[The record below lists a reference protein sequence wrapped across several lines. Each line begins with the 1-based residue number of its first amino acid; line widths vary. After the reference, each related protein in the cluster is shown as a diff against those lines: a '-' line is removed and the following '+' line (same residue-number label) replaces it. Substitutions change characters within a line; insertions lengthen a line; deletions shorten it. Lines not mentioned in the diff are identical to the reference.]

1 MNNKTENY
9 FFKNMKRN
17 LFLTV
22 VVFLAMVGM
31 LSAQEANGIKGMYGI
46 DHGKKIVVATGKL
59 HDGEKPFKETIPIR
73 GEAYTYYR
81 SEMPL
86 ITITTD
92 GPIVNSPAVHGIIN
106 VADAD
111 GNVIEMH
118 AGIKIRG
125 TSSQQYDKKSY
136 RVELW
141 ADETGTLMA
150 DTTFLGLRSDD
161 DWNLEAMW
169 AQPLRLRDK
178 VANELWMEMYQLPYA
193 ANEPDAMPGIR
204 MVYADLFVN
213 EEYMGVYALTE
224 RMDRKQLGLRKYN
237 GEIRGVLYKGNGP
250 GAPTFDTLP
259 SYDNTSDTWD
269 NYEWVYPNESDT
281 AINWNHLY
289 SFTNFVMNASD
300 RVFYA
305 QYAAQFDKAN
315 AIDYYLFI
323 NSLMAMDNMGR
334 NLFVAR
340 YKKSSTYL
348 YLPWDL
354 DAIWGLDT
362 DGNKTYNTVGLL
374 GNGFYDR
381 LTLDCNDNGFVAS
394 AMTRYNA
401 LRSDILT
408 TEHIMELV
416 QNQFDELA
424 ESGAYERE
432 HEAWPEF
439 SVDESQLDY
448 LRYWLDDRFAY
459 LDREI
464 NAGCGTWGIEA
475 PEPVEGPTR
484 SVEVFPN
491 PAKDR
496 INIRFAEAGEAIVR
510 LYDMTGRLV
519 YSSASNAQ
527 AFVISTQGL
536 GRGVYALVTIAEG
549 KQQVDRVVV
558 E

>member
-1 MNNKTENY
+1 
-9 FFKNMKRN
+9 MKKAF
-17 LFLTV
+17 LIIVLAFLTT
-22 VVFLAMVGM
+22 MM
-31 LSAQEANGIKGMYGI
+31 SAQTYGV
-46 DHGKKIVVATGKL
+46 DHEKKIIVATGRL
-59 HDGEKPFKETIPIR
+59 LDGMKPYKEPMDVR
-73 GEAYTYYR
+73 GETYTYYR
-81 SEMPL
+81 SEMPV

-92 GPIVNSPAVHGIIN
+92 GPIVNSPAVHGVIN

-111 GNVIEMH
+111 GNVITMH
-118 AGIKIRG
+118 AGFKIRG

-193 ANEPDAMPGIR
+193 ESEPDARPGIR
-204 MVYADLFVN
+204 MVYADVFIN
-213 EEYMGVYALTE
+213 DEYLGVYALTE

-237 GEIRGVLYKGNGP
+237 GNIRGVLYKGNGP

-259 SYDNTSDTWD
+259 DYDNTQDTWD

-281 AINWNHLY
+281 AIDWNHLY

-300 RVFYA
+300 NVFYS
-305 QYAAQFDKAN
+305 QYSAQFDKDN

-334 NLFVAR
+334 NLFLAR
-340 YKKSSTYL
+340 YKKSSSYL

-362 DGNKTYNTVGLL
+362 DGHKTYNTAGLKS
-374 GNGFYDR
+374 NGFFDR
-381 LTLDCNDNGFVAS
+381 LAQDCNDNGFVAS
-394 AMTRYNA
+394 AKARYNE
-401 LRSDILT
+401 LRNGILN
-408 TEHIMELV
+408 TEHIMEMVQAQYDALV
-416 QNQFDELA
+416 EC
-424 ESGAYERE
+424 GAYDRE
-432 HEAWPEF
+432 HEAWPDF
-439 SVDESQLDY
+439 TVDESQLTY
-448 LRYWLDDRFAY
+448 MSEWLDNRFNY
-459 LDREI
+459 LDGEI
-464 NAGCGTWGIEA
+464 NAGCGTWGIED
-475 PEPVEGPTR
+475 PEPDEGPSR
-484 SVEVFPN
+484 HVEVFPN

-496 INIRFAEAGEAIVR
+496 INIRFAEAGEASVR

-519 YSSASNAQ
+519 CSGTASTQ

-536 GRGVYALVTIAEG
+536 SRGVYSLVTHFNG
-549 KQQVDRVVV
+549 KQFVERVMV

>member
-1 MNNKTENY
+1 
-9 FFKNMKRN
+9 MKK
-17 LFLTV
+17 LVLIVTFL
-22 VVFLAMVGM
+22 LVGRAIM
-31 LSAQEANGIKGMYGI
+31 AQEVQQIQKMYGV
-46 DHGKKIVVATGKL
+46 DHEKKIVVATGRL
-59 HDGEKPFKETIPIR
+59 FEGMEPFKKTMEVLGET
-73 GEAYTYYR
+73 YTFYR

-92 GPIVNSPAVHGIIN
+92 GPIVNSPAVHGLIN

-111 GNVIEMH
+111 GNVITMH
-118 AGIKIRG
+118 AGFKIRG

-178 VANELWMEMYQLPYA
+178 VANELWMEMYKLPYA
-193 ANEPDAMPGIR
+193 ESEPAAMPGIR
-204 MVYADLFVN
+204 MVYADLFIN
-213 EEYMGVYALTE
+213 DEYLGVYALTE

-237 GEIRGVLYKGNGP
+237 GDIRGVLYKGNGP
-250 GAPTFDTLP
+250 GAPTFDSLP
-259 SYDNTSDTWD
+259 MYDNTLDTWD

-300 RVFYA
+300 NVFYS
-305 QYAAQFDKAN
+305 QYAAQFDKDN

-340 YKKSSTYL
+340 YKKSSTYM

-362 DGNKTYNTVGLL
+362 DGSMTYNTAGLMS
-374 GNGFYDR
+374 NGFYDR
-381 LTLDCNDNGFVAS
+381 LTQDCNDYGFVAS
-394 AMTRYNA
+394 AQTRYNE
-401 LRSDILT
+401 LRDTLLNR
-408 TEHIMELV
+408 EHIMEMV
-416 QNQFDELA
+416 QNQYDELL
-424 ESGAYERE
+424 ENGVYDRE
-432 HEAWPEF
+432 HEAWPDF
-439 SVDESQLDY
+439 TVDENQLTY
-448 LRYWLDDRFAY
+448 LSNWLDDRFNY
-459 LDREI
+459 LDGEI
-464 NAGCGTWGIEA
+464 NAGCGTWGIEV
-475 PEPVEGPTR
+475 PEPVEGPIR
-484 SVEVFPN
+484 LVEVFPN

-496 INIRFAEAGEAIVR
+496 INICFAEDANAVVC

-519 YSSASNAQ
+519 QSFAGQNQFLVIPTRNLSKGIYTLVSNVA
-527 AFVISTQGL
+527 GN
-536 GRGVYALVTIAEG
+536 
-549 KQQVDRVVV
+549 QQVDRVVV

>member
-1 MNNKTENY
+1 
-9 FFKNMKRN
+9 MKKAI
-17 LFLTV
+17 LIIVLALLT
-22 VVFLAMVGM
+22 MVT
-31 LSAQEANGIKGMYGI
+31 SAQTFGI
-46 DHGKKIVVATGKL
+46 DHEKKIVVATGRL
-59 HDGEKPFKETIPIR
+59 PEGMKPFKENVEVR
-73 GEAYTYYR
+73 GEEYTCYR

-111 GNVIEMH
+111 GNVITMH
-118 AGIKIRG
+118 AGFKIRG

-141 ADETGTLMA
+141 ADETGAEMA

-178 VANELWMEMYQLPYA
+178 VANELWMEMYQLPHLE
-193 ANEPDAMPGIR
+193 NEPDARPGIR
-204 MVYADLFVN
+204 MVYADVFIN
-213 EEYMGVYALTE
+213 EEYKGVYALTE

-237 GEIRGVLYKGNGP
+237 GDIRGVLYKGNGP

-259 SYDNTSDTWD
+259 AYDNTMDTWD

-281 AINWNHLY
+281 AINWDHLY
-289 SFTNFVMNASD
+289 SFTNFVINASNN
-300 RVFYA
+300 VFYS
-305 QYAAQFDKAN
+305 QYAAQFDKDN

-340 YKKSSTYL
+340 YKKSSTYM

-362 DGNKTYNTVGLL
+362 EGNKTYNTAGLKS
-374 GNGFYDR
+374 NGFYDR
-381 LTLDCNDNGFVAS
+381 LTQDCNDYGFVAS
-394 AMTRYNA
+394 AKTRYNA
-401 LRSDILT
+401 LRTDILT
-408 TEHIMELV
+408 TEHIMEMV
-416 QNQFDELA
+416 QNQYDALVEN
-424 ESGAYERE
+424 GVYERE
-432 HEAWPEF
+432 HEAWHDF
-439 SVDESQLDY
+439 IVDESQLDY
-448 LRYWLDDRFAY
+448 MRDWLVDRFAY

-464 NAGCGTWGIEA
+464 NAGCGTWGLDA
-475 PEPVEGPTR
+475 PEPGEGPTR
-484 SVEVFPN
+484 FVEVFPN
-491 PAKDR
+491 PTKDR
-496 INIRFAEAGEAIVR
+496 INIRFEAAGDASIR
-510 LYDMTGRLV
+510 LYDMMGRLV
-519 YSSASNAQ
+519 YSDASNTQ

-536 GRGVYALVTIAEG
+536 GRGVYTLVINIADN
-549 KQQVDRVVV
+549 QQIERVVV

>member
-1 MNNKTENY
+1 MKK
-9 FFKNMKRN
+9 FFV
-17 LFLTV
+17 F
-22 VVFLAMVGM
+22 VFLLCVSGVMMAQEVQKNQKMVGV
-31 LSAQEANGIKGMYGI
+31 
-46 DHGKKIVVATGKL
+46 DHEKKIIVVTGRLLEGLKPYKEL
-59 HDGEKPFKETIPIR
+59 MELDGET
-73 GEAYTYYR
+73 YTYYR

-111 GNVIEMH
+111 GNVITMH
-118 AGIKIRG
+118 AGFKIRG

-193 ANEPDAMPGIR
+193 ESEPDARPGIR
-204 MVYADLFVN
+204 MVYADLFIN
-213 EEYMGVYALTE
+213 DEYLGVYALTE

-237 GEIRGVLYKGNGP
+237 GDIRGVLYKGNGP
-250 GAPTFDTLP
+250 GAPTFDSLP
-259 SYDNTSDTWD
+259 DYDNTLDTWD

-300 RVFYA
+300 NVFYS
-305 QYAAQFDKAN
+305 QYAAQFDKDN

-334 NLFVAR
+334 NLFLAR
-340 YKKSSTYL
+340 YKKSSTYM

-362 DGNKTYNTVGLL
+362 DGNKTYNTAGLKT
-374 GNGFYDR
+374 NGFFDR
-381 LTLDCNDNGFVAS
+381 LMQDCNENGFVAT
-394 AMTRYNA
+394 AQTRYNA
-401 LRSDILT
+401 LRNGILT
-408 TEHIMELV
+408 TEHIMEMV
-416 QNQFDELA
+416 QNQYDALV

-432 HEAWPEF
+432 HEVWPDF
-439 SVDESQLDY
+439 TVDENQLTY
-448 LRYWLDDRFAY
+448 LREWLDDRFSY
-459 LDREI
+459 LDGEI
-464 NAGCGTWGIEA
+464 NAGCGTWGIEVPEA
-475 PEPVEGPTR
+475 PEPVEGPNQC
-484 SVEVFPN
+484 VEVFPN

-496 INIRFAEAGEAIVR
+496 INIRFAEAGEASVR

-519 YSSASNAQ
+519 HSNVSNTQ
-527 AFVISTQGL
+527 TFVISTQGL
-536 GRGVYALVTIAEG
+536 RHGVYTLVTNVDG
-549 KQQVDRVVV
+549 KQQIDRIVV

>member
-1 MNNKTENY
+1 MMKKL
-9 FFKNMKRN
+9 FF
-17 LFLTV
+17 TV
-22 VVFLAMVGM
+22 VMVFVSGL
-31 LSAQEANGIKGMYGI
+31 LTAQSLQNVNKMYGI
-46 DHGKKIVVATGKL
+46 DHEKKIVVETGRL
-59 HDGEKPFKETIPIR
+59 LEGMKPYKEMMEIR

-92 GPIVNSPAVHGIIN
+92 GPIANSPAVHGTIS
-106 VADAD
+106 VADAN

-118 AGIKIRG
+118 AGFKIRG
-125 TSSQQYDKKSY
+125 TSSQQYEKKSY

-141 ADETGTLMA
+141 KDATGTEMV

-178 VANELWMEMYQLPYA
+178 VANELWMEMYTLPYTSS
-193 ANEPDAMPGIR
+193 EPDARPGVR
-204 MVYADLFVN
+204 MEYADLFVN
-213 EEYMGVYALTE
+213 DEYMGVYALTE

-250 GAPTFDTLP
+250 GTPTFDTLP
-259 SYDNTSDTWD
+259 DYDNTLGTWD

-281 AINWNHLY
+281 AINWDHLY
-289 SFTNFVMNASD
+289 SFTNFVINATD
-300 RVFYA
+300 RVFYT

-334 NLFVAR
+334 NLFMAR

-354 DAIWGLDT
+354 DAIWGLDI
-362 DGNKTYNTVGLL
+362 DGDKTYNTGGLMS
-374 GNGFYDR
+374 NGFFDR
-381 LTLDCNDNGFVAS
+381 LTQDCNDNGFVAS
-394 AMTRYNA
+394 ARTRYNT
-401 LRSDILT
+401 LRDGLLT

-416 QNQFDELA
+416 QSQYDEMV

-439 SVDESQLDY
+439 SVDEGQLDY
-448 LRYWLDDRFAY
+448 MRNWLEERFSY

-464 NAGCGTWGIEA
+464 NAGCGTWEV
-475 PEPVEGPTR
+475 PELVEGPTR

-496 INIRFAEAGEAIVR
+496 INIRFAEVGEASVR

-519 YSSASNAQ
+519 YSNASNTQ
-527 AFVISTQGL
+527 AFAISTQGL
-536 GRGVYALVTIAEG
+536 NQGIYTLVSIVDG

-558 E
+558 VE

>member
-1 MNNKTENY
+1 
-9 FFKNMKRN
+9 MKKV
-17 LFLTV
+17 LFVLVLLFASGMMMAQDVQHQMKMSAVDHEKRIV
-22 VVFLAMVGM
+22 VV
-31 LSAQEANGIKGMYGI
+31 
-46 DHGKKIVVATGKL
+46 TGKL
-59 HDGEKPFKETIPIR
+59 DEGMKPYQEPVVVR
-73 GEAYTYYR
+73 GETYTCYR

-106 VADAD
+106 VADAE
-111 GNVIEMH
+111 GNVITMH
-118 AGIKIRG
+118 AGFKIRG

-193 ANEPDAMPGIR
+193 ESGPDARPGIR
-204 MVYADLFVN
+204 MVYADVFIN
-213 EEYMGVYALTE
+213 EEYLGVYALTE
-224 RMDRKQLGLRKYN
+224 RIDRKQLGLRKYN

-250 GAPTFDTLP
+250 GAPTFDSLP
-259 SYDNTSDTWD
+259 GFDNTLDTWD

-281 AINWNHLY
+281 AIDWGHLY

-300 RVFYA
+300 NVFYS
-305 QYAAQFDKAN
+305 QYPAQFDQSN

-334 NLFVAR
+334 NLFLAR
-340 YKKSSTYL
+340 YKKSSTYM

-354 DAIWGLDT
+354 DAIWGLNT
-362 DGNKTYNTVGLL
+362 DGNQTHVTGGLKS
-374 GNGFYDR
+374 NGFFDR
-381 LTLDCNDNGFVAS
+381 LTQDCNENGFVAL
-394 AMTRYNA
+394 AKDRYNT
-401 LRSDILT
+401 LRNGILT
-408 TEHIMELV
+408 TEHIMEMV
-416 QNQFDELA
+416 QNQYDALV

-432 HEAWPEF
+432 HEAWPAF
-439 SVDESQLDY
+439 TMDEAQLDY
-448 LRYWLDDRFAY
+448 LREWLDARFHY
-459 LDREI
+459 LDGEI
-464 NAGCGTWGIEA
+464 NAGCGTWA
-475 PEPVEGPTR
+475 VEEDEE
-484 SVEVFPN
+484 SSFVEVFPN

-496 INIRFAEAGEAIVR
+496 INIRFAECCEASVR

-519 YSSASNAQ
+519 YSSAASTQ
-527 AFVISTQGL
+527 TFVVSTQGL
-536 GRGVYALVTIAEG
+536 SQGVYTMVTLVNG
-549 KQQVDRVVV
+549 RQQVDRVMV

>member
-1 MNNKTENY
+1 
-9 FFKNMKRN
+9 MKK
-17 LFLTV
+17 LSFIAIMV
-22 VVFLAMVGM
+22 LASGM
-31 LSAQEANGIKGMYGI
+31 MMAQTRPELKGVYGI
-46 DHGKKIVVATGKL
+46 DHNKKIVVVTEKL
-59 HDGEKPFKETIPIR
+59 LDGVKPFKETVPIR
-73 GEAYTYYR
+73 GEEYTCYR

-92 GPIVNSPAVHGIIN
+92 GPIVNSPAVHGLIS

-118 AGIKIRG
+118 AGFKIRG

-141 ADETGTLMA
+141 ADERGALMA

-193 ANEPDAMPGIR
+193 ESEPDALPGIR
-204 MVYADLFVN
+204 MVYADLFIN

-259 SYDNTSDTWD
+259 DYDNTMDTWD

-289 SFTNFVMNASD
+289 SFTNFVINASD
-300 RVFYA
+300 NVFNS
-305 QYAAQFDKAN
+305 QYAAQFDKDN

-334 NLFVAR
+334 NLFLAR
-340 YKKSSTYL
+340 YKKSSTYI

-354 DAIWGLDT
+354 DAIWGLNT
-362 DGNKTYNTVGLL
+362 NGNQTHVTGGLKS
-374 GNGFYDR
+374 NGFFDR
-381 LTLDCNDNGFVAS
+381 LMNDCTDNGFVAS
-394 AMTRYNA
+394 AQTRYNA
-401 LRSDILT
+401 LRENILT

-416 QNQFDELA
+416 QRQYDELV

-432 HEAWPEF
+432 HEAWPQF
-439 SVDESQLDY
+439 TVDESQLDY
-448 LRYWLDDRFAY
+448 LSKWLDDRFNY
-459 LDREI
+459 LDNEI
-464 NAGCGTWGIEA
+464 NAGCGTWGVEA
-475 PEPVEGPTR
+475 PEPVEGPTQ
-484 SVEVFPN
+484 SVEIFPN

-496 INIRFAEAGEAIVR
+496 INVRFAEAGEAVVNM
-510 LYDMTGRLV
+510 YDMTGRLV
-519 YSSASNAQ
+519 YSHASNTQ
-527 AFVISTQGL
+527 AFFISTQGL
-536 GRGVYALVTIAEG
+536 SQGVYTLVVNVDG